1 MEYRPPLPGN
11 SYQYDELVVF
21 QEQNILPQFVV
32 HLQNMAIATPS
43 APRNTVESWTSGD
56 VSDWV
61 KGLRLSQDYTSV
73 IISNSIQITCYVMY

>member
-1 MEYRPPLPGN
+1 
-11 SYQYDELVVF
+11 LVVF

-32 HLQNMAIATPS
+32 HLQNVETPRAS
-43 APRNTVESWTSGD
+43 PNTVESWTSRD

-73 IISNSIQITCYVMY
+73 IISHSIQITCYVMY